1 SVPRLKPLR
10 HAAQKEIVLYA
21 HFLGLP
27 YASAECHHAPLA
39 FRGHPR
45 ALLKDLEASRPWAVA
60 ALAHS
65 GRRLAL

>member
-1 SVPRLKPLR
+1 AVPRLKPLR

-27 YASAECHHAPLA
+27 YASAECRHAPLA

-45 ALLKDLEASRPWAVA
+45 ALLKELEAARPAAVA